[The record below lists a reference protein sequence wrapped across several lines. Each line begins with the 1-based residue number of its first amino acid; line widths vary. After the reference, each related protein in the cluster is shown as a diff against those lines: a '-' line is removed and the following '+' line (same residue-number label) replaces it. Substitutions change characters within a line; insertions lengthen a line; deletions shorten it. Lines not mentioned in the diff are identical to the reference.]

1 MGIFDLGGTTVPE
14 DGFFWSSS
22 PSFLH
27 ALALTLISA
36 SLGLMP
42 TAALA
47 LTLLVCLSW
56 ELAQSIMPHLGTF
69 DLMDLTAVI
78 CGGSFGFMM
87 VQSQDVSPKKQ
98 IIGRQILIAV
108 FSFLT
113 SVATSPRDSYIYRR
127 KPGSHRNLVTPFY
140 MSYED
145 LRSSYAVLNHREIQG
160 IGKVA
165 RIGSLLFISERN
177 NGVHVFNNS
186 DPSNPVPLHFIV
198 IPGNTDITAKG
209 ELLYAD
215 SFVDLL
221 TIQTKG
227 LEPPVLIDRLDNAFK
242 WNPYQAIDDTTLEFE
257 SSELDSSRGVIT
269 GFLSTHQETSSGENR

>member
-14 DGFFWSSS
+14 DGFFWRSS

-56 ELAQSIMPHLGTF
+56 EFAQSIMPHLGTF
-69 DLMDLTAVI
+69 DFMDLTAVI

-87 VQSQDVSPKKQ
+87 VQSQAVSPKEQ
-98 IIGRQILIAV
+98 IIGRQILIGV

-113 SVATSPRDSYIYRR
+113 SVATSAPNSNRILV
-127 KPGSHRNLVTPFY
+127 KNKVTPFY

-198 IPGNTDITAKG
+198 IPGNTDIAAKG